1 MNLPTR
7 IASLKC
13 ESNQHPQNIHPSI
26 NHRFDS
32 DKIHIYYSGIPQD
45 LVHITDIFTFH
56 ISKSLIIFFTKFMFF
71 TQKKLCKFHRK
82 NMLPI

>member
-13 ESNQHPQNIHPSI
+13 EPNQHPQNIHPST

-32 DKIHIYYSGIPQD
+32 DKIHVYYSGIPQD
-45 LVHITDIFTFH
+45 LVHITEHIH
-56 ISKSLIIFFTKFMFF
+56 ISRSLIIFFTKFMFF
-71 TQKKLCKFHRK
+71 TQKNCVNFIEKTCFQS
-82 NMLPI
+82 N